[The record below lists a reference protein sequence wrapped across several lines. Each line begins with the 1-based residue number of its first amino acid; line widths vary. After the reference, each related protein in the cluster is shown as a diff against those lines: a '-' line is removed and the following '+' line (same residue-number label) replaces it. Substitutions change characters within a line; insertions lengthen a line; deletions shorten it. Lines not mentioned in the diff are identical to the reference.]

1 MPEEEAFC
9 VLISLM
15 YDYGLRKFYKDGFEN
30 LYLRLYQL
38 NRLMKEQLPKLY
50 EHFERIGIETHMF
63 ASQWFLT
70 LFTARFPLYFVFHI
84 LDVFLLE
91 GMPILFQVA
100 LTLLAVCENELRQL
114 DFEGV
119 LKFVRVSLPKKCRSP
134 AQARKMMK
142 LACERKVKK
151 MRQYEDDFMANKEM
165 TDKQEAIEK
174 QFDLKFNE
182 ERQKL
187 RAEITVLK
195 AKYDQFVEKQQVA
208 SQTTTTILQDYKQ
221 IIQRQEQQLATSS
234 QIIDDLKVDICV
246 YTNKFQ
252 SN

>member
-1 MPEEEAFC
+1 MPEEDAFC

-15 YDYGLRKFYKDGFEN
+15 YDYGLRKFYQDGFEN

-38 NRLMKEQLPKLY
+38 NRLMKDQLPKLF

-84 LDVFLLE
+84 LDVFLLD

-100 LTLLAVCENELRQL
+100 LTLLAVCEAELRQL

-134 AQARKMMK
+134 AQARKLMK
-142 LACERKVKK
+142 LACDRKVKK
-151 MRQYEDDFMANKEM
+151 MRQYEEEFVANKE
-165 TDKQEAIEK
+165 TTEKQEALDK

-182 ERQKL
+182 ERLQL
-187 RAEITVLK
+187 RTEISLLK
-195 AKYDQFVEKQQVA
+195 SKYDQFVEKQNVA
-208 SQTTTTILQDYKQ
+208 GQTMATILQDYKQ
-221 IIQRQEQQLATSS
+221 IIQRQEQQLSKS
-234 QIIDDLKVDICV
+234 NQSIEELKV
-246 YTNKFQ
+246 
-252 SN
+252 

>member
-9 VLISLM
+9 VLIALM
-15 YDYGLRKFYKDGFEN
+15 YDYGLRKFYQDGFEN

-38 NRLMKEQLPKLY
+38 NRLMKEQLPKLN

-100 LTLLAVCENELRQL
+100 LTLLAVCEAELRQL

-142 LACERKVKK
+142 MACDRKVKK
-151 MRQYEDDFMANKEM
+151 MRQYEEEFVTNKEA
-165 TDKQEAIEK
+165 TEKQEAVDK

-182 ERQKL
+182 ERQQL
-187 RAEITVLK
+187 RAEIILLK
-195 AKYDQFVEKQQVA
+195 TKYDQFVEKQNA
-208 SQTTTTILQDYKQ
+208 AGQTMAIILQDYKQ
-221 IIQRQEQQLATSS
+221 IIQRQEQQLAKSN
-234 QIIDDLKVDICV
+234 QCIEDLKVDIFV
-246 YTNKFQ
+246 FFKFLY
-252 SN
+252 